1 MLNSFEIYQALNE
14 LGYRLEPGKFE
25 PSYASEHALGNGKYL
40 YVKRKQDGI
49 VSKSPLV
56 LSPETFA
63 LQAEIDGI
71 EGIHCLWE
79 KVKSTSY
86 RHYPKDNGTSQYG
99 FAADVETVEA
109 LHALVDLLGG
119 QPSIITQPGLK
130 RDNENKE
137 HSLMYPL
144 NQILF
149 GPPGTG
155 KTYTTTEMAVKIAD
169 NVWYHQATREH
180 HGNDLRELVKERYK
194 MLVEKQ
200 RIMFTTFHQSFSYED
215 FIEGIRATTD
225 ESTGTLRYEV
235 VDGIFKQLCLNARV
249 KVQGSATQSI
259 SLKGRRIWKM
269 SLGNTMGGEEDVYED
284 CLANNY
290 VLLGWGEDID
300 FSNCSTYESVKA
312 RIASE
317 KQSLEGTSNY
327 MAVAVNTFKN
337 IIKNGDLVIVSDGNH
352 KFRAIAEITGDYS
365 YLPNDAREYY
375 HQMRS
380 VKWLRTYTPSL
391 PKDQIFTKSLSQM
404 TLYELQDTTIDREK
418 LTQLLVPVENVDS
431 QDLPHI
437 LIIDEI
443 NRGNIARIFGEL
455 ITLLEPDKRQGADD
469 EQSLM
474 LPYSKQT
481 FSVPQNVYVI
491 GTMNTADKSLI
502 QMDLALRRRFS
513 FTEMPA
519 RPELLAGVTAFGV
532 DVETLLTLINQRIE
546 ALLDSEHMIGHA
558 YFMPLKKLEN
568 NVDREA
574 CLASIF
580 QNKIIPLLREY
591 FFDDYERIGWV
602 LNDPVKT
609 KENRFILLQ
618 QSAQLPSLSAL
629 FPKDIADSL
638 SDRRFRINEHA
649 FTSAEAYQGIVA

>member
-1 MLNSFEIYQALNE
+1 
-14 LGYRLEPGKFE
+14 
-25 PSYASEHALGNGKYL
+25 
-40 YVKRKQDGI
+40 
-49 VSKSPLV
+49 
-56 LSPETFA
+56 
-63 LQAEIDGI
+63 
-71 EGIHCLWE
+71 
-79 KVKSTSY
+79 
-86 RHYPKDNGTSQYG
+86 
-99 FAADVETVEA
+99 
-109 LHALVDLLGG
+109 
-119 QPSIITQPGLK
+119 
-130 RDNENKE
+130 
-137 HSLMYPL
+137 MYPL

-155 KTYTTTEMAVKIAD
+155 KTYSTTEMAVKIAD
-169 NVWYHQATREH
+169 NAWYQQTTREH

-194 MLVEKQ
+194 ALVEKQ

-225 ESTGTLRYEV
+225 EKSGALRYEV

-269 SLGNTMGGEEDVYED
+269 SLGNTMSGEEDVYED

-337 IIKNGDLVIVSDGNH
+337 IIKNGDLVVVSDGNH
-352 KFRAIAEITGDYS
+352 KFRAIAEITGEYS
-365 YLPNDAREYY
+365 YLPNDEREYY

-391 PKDQIFTKSLSQM
+391 PKEQIFIKSLSQM

-418 LTQLLVPVENVDS
+418 LTQLLAPVENVDS
-431 QDLPHI
+431 QDLPHV

-469 EQSLM
+469 ERSLM
-474 LPYSKQT
+474 LPYSKQA

-532 DVETLLTLINQRIE
+532 DVETLLTRINQRIE

-558 YFMPLKKLEN
+558 YFMPLKKSEN
-568 NVDREA
+568 NADREA

-602 LNDPVKT
+602 LNDSVKA

-618 QSAQLPSLSAL
+618 QSAQLPSFSEL

-638 SDRRFRINEHA
+638 SDRRFRINERA
-649 FTSAEAYQGIVA
+649 FASAEAYQGIVT